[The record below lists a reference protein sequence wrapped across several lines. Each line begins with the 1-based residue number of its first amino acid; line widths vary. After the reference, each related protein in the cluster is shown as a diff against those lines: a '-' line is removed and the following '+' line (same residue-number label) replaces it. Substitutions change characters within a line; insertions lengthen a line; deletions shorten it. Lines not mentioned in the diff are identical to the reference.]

1 MEWEKKKQDRSLGA
15 GFSAGNR
22 RNLKLPENRV
32 QIGVPQCGND
42 HGSLYAL
49 QGRNPESRMVME

>member
-1 MEWEKKKQDRSLGA
+1 MEWEKKKQDQGT
-15 GFSAGNR
+15 GNILLCR

-49 QGRNPESRMVME
+49 QGKNPESRMVME